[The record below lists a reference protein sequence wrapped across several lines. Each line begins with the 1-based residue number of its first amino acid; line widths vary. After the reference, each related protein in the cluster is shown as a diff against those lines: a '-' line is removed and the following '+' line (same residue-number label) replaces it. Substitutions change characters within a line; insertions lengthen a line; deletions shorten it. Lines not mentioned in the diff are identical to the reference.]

1 LKRYARIVSRRRSP
15 ARLREQHAAY
25 RIGLPGPLYCDS
37 SALLKLYWPEPGSTE
52 FNQIVGGRDD
62 VLVSDLAVTEIVSAL
77 CRRRRQGILTGQM
90 IRRVQQAI
98 IKRLADGTYR
108 RLELTRDTH
117 RQAEEFLVTLTDIA
131 LRAADALHL
140 AMAALAHA
148 ASMASFDARQRAAAR
163 AMGLAIY
170 PPEKL

>member
-1 LKRYARIVSRRRSP
+1 
-15 ARLREQHAAY
+15 
-25 RIGLPGPLYCDS
+25 
-37 SALLKLYWPEPGSTE
+37 LLKLYWPEPGSTE
-52 FNQIVGGRDD
+52 FNQIVEGRDD

-77 CRRRRQGILTGQM
+77 CRRRRQGVLTGQM

-140 AMAALAHA
+140 AMATSAHA

-163 AMGLAIY
+163 AMRLAIY
-170 PPEKL
+170 PPENL